1 MDFARELETKGFA
14 IAPDILALG
23 DLRIYQDAIDVAMKN
38 NSSRDRAPG
47 LRNVFE
53 TVEVAREFAI
63 CPQLRQLIEPIL
75 GAEYFAVRALIFDK
89 TAETN
94 WKVPFHQD
102 LTIAV
107 QNQMQSDGFSA
118 WSTKAGVLHVQPP
131 AEILQPMLTV
141 RLHLDD
147 CDENNGA
154 LRVLAGSHLSG
165 KWSAKEI
172 QDLRQ
177 LHEEEICAVPA
188 GGVLLMRP
196 LILHAS
202 SPAVE
207 PRRRRVLHLEFA
219 REELPRGLTWR
230 WRVPEYS

>member
-1 MDFARELETKGFA
+1 MDLADELNTKGFA
-14 IAPDILALG
+14 IAPDILASC
-23 DLRIYQDAIDVAMKN
+23 DLQAYRDDTDAALQNDV
-38 NSSRDRAPG
+38 SRQRAPG
-47 LRNVFE
+47 VRNVFE
-53 TVEVAREFAI
+53 AIKSARNFAVSR
-63 CPQLRQLIEPIL
+63 QLRQIIEPIL

-89 TAETN
+89 TVGAN

-107 QNQMQSDGFSA
+107 ENKLELDGFSA

-131 AEILQPMLTV
+131 MNILEKMLTV

-147 CDENNGA
+147 CGETNGA
-154 LRVLAGSHLSG
+154 LRVLTGSHLSG
-165 KWSAKEI
+165 RLSADEI

-177 LHEEEICAVPA
+177 IKSEEICVVPA

-202 SPAVE
+202 SPAKM

-219 REELPRGLTWR
+219 AQELPRDLKWR
-230 WRVPEYS
+230 WQIPEHS